1 MLRLTVVGDIR
12 PQILYGSMKAAQV
25 CVFKITNDCQLM
37 VRQMGMSTQ
46 LLFTVIITLMKCAIL
61 LTYLRK
67 PNFHKIRCATLTT
80 LKVSFLLG

>member
-1 MLRLTVVGDIR
+1 MLRLTLVGDIR

-25 CVFKITNDCQLM
+25 CVLKIVNNYQLM

-46 LLFTVIITLMKCAIL
+46 LLFTVIVTLMKCAIL

-67 PNFHKIRCATLTT
+67 PILP
-80 LKVSFLLG
+80 